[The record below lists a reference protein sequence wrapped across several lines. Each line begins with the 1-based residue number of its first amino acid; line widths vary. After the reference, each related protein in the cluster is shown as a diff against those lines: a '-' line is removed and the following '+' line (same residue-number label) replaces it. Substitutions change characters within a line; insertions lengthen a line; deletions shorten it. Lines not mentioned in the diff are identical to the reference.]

1 MKLQVISRR
10 SLMAMVPSAG
20 NPGDGNNQNYPD
32 YNAYFLQLLQENQQI
47 NVFVN
52 DWSMEHSTE
61 EQAEARHRQYM
72 NLIYT
77 EAELHIRSLEAHAD
91 AEHTRRLGFIHQS
104 TSVLINQM
112 NTEMTVF
119 RSEAE
124 QLRSSLLRS
133 ELISHEEK
141 QAAQQLTSRNAAL
154 STQTLHY
161 QTALRHNELQT
172 AQLRTSFD
180 ENRTTLLE
188 YLAERFEEKMQWEEN
203 ESNYRLSVEEQQ
215 HDELVTDLMDQN
227 AELQAEVQ
235 SLRLEFAE
243 HRASPPQGGAPIGPG
258 VGEIPLEKGDDLS
271 PPQGGANHNAVAFQG
286 PQGSNA
292 SWMPTLPDPRVVP
305 KELEGILGRP
315 QVFSMSGGPKDNESE
330 AQEVQKDSDEPT
342 EQKPSEAPKVPSP
355 HDSLVSALKAAIGKK
370 DDDDKPR
377 VKEAETIRLPG
388 FPNPESYRSWKI
400 SVREAVRAA
409 SDRPDE
415 AFNWVQEVYEK
426 SATIESLRH
435 TGKFITLDTKILN
448 ALSVVAK
455 GELNRQIINYKESE
469 AAASR
474 AVRGRQ
480 VLFMFEQFFKT
491 NEAAGSLYSVEDLL
505 KVKLVRDDLSTFIH
519 NWESVIAGLNH
530 QPEETT
536 LRDILLRELRNSSKL
551 KFDLEVYDRAKEG
564 EENHTYGYLV
574 KCVKELLERER
585 TRSNRTAIAKAHGAR
600 YGTPAYDEKPKT
612 PTTPRGR
619 DEKKPCFAFQRGKCP
634 RGKNCPF
641 EHVKADPSRGRTPPR
656 SPKGGR
662 PGSAGSGK
670 GSGKDKDKSKIPCIF
685 YPKGTC
691 KNGKNCPFLHK
702 DASPSVPAKGD
713 GKQRANSPAKRRRPS
728 KKRGKSADK
737 KATCCLSA
745 NATLTGEPY
754 DHAEGVKF
762 ALAARK
768 GEAGPRDHW
777 VIDEDKGV
785 CVRVHQ
791 KFRTS
796 LYVPQPDHCP
806 VPFWRLKGNAQAS
819 MYPKEESTF
828 SVEKEYNFKSG
839 DLQKPVERWIGT
851 TTFRLKPKCMKA
863 KFASKHET
871 IDIALEG
878 DGWSFVKPKR
888 LHMFRYAKSEDC
900 PKSDPNDLNDAL
912 ESAIY
917 LESAVTGMRQGI
929 DVRCKYK
936 CHTRDGFCIHC
947 KSAAPIPMIA
957 TPARVNGSNLEIIAD
972 TGSEE
977 DLISH
982 SDLDVHFRER
992 AKQIPSNAVSLIT
1005 ANGPVEADT
1014 KHEVHVEALDQ
1025 PLQFV
1030 LLPNTPAVCSVG
1042 KKCMEQGFSFVWPK
1056 GEAPHFI
1063 CPDGRKVQCQMR
1075 GNVPVFGDRGP
1086 LSACPATT
1094 SESSDRSRI
1103 APTSVKIESGFR

>member
-10 SLMAMVPSAG
+10 SLMAMVPSTG
-20 NPGDGNNQNYPD
+20 NPGSGSNPNYPD

-52 DWSMEHSTE
+52 DWSLEHSTE

-72 NLIYT
+72 NLIYS

-91 AEHTRRLGFIHQS
+91 AEHARRLGFIQQS

-124 QLRSSLLRS
+124 QYRSSLLRS
-133 ELISHEEK
+133 ELISQEEK

-154 STQTLHY
+154 STQALHY

-215 HDELVTDLMDQN
+215 HDELVSDLMDQN

-243 HRASPPQGGAPIGPG
+243 HRSSPPQGGAPMGSG
-258 VGEIPLEKGDDLS
+258 VGEIPLEEGDNLS
-271 PPQGGANHNAVAFQG
+271 PPQGGANHNAVAVQG
-286 PQGSNA
+286 PLGSNA

-305 KELEGILGRP
+305 KELEGILGKP
-315 QVFSMSGGPKDNESE
+315 QVFSMSGGPKDNDSE
-330 AQEVQKDSDEPT
+330 AREVQKDSDEPT
-342 EQKPSEAPKVPSP
+342 EQKSSEPPKVQSP

-426 SATIESLRH
+426 TATIESLRN

-564 EENHTYGYLV
+564 EEKHTYGYLV

-585 TRSNRTAIAKAHGAR
+585 TRGNRAAIAKAHGAR
-600 YGTPAYDEKPKT
+600 YGTPAYDEKPKV

-634 RGKNCPF
+634 KGKNC
-641 EHVKADPSRGRTPPR
+641 
-656 SPKGGR
+656 
-662 PGSAGSGK
+662 
-670 GSGKDKDKSKIPCIF
+670 
-685 YPKGTC
+685 
-691 KNGKNCPFLHK
+691 
-702 DASPSVPAKGD
+702 
-713 GKQRANSPAKRRRPS
+713 
-728 KKRGKSADK
+728 
-737 KATCCLSA
+737 LS
-745 NATLTGEPY
+745 N
-754 DHAEGVKF
+754 
-762 ALAARK
+762 
-768 GEAGPRDHW
+768 
-777 VIDEDKGV
+777 
-785 CVRVHQ
+785 
-791 KFRTS
+791 
-796 LYVPQPDHCP
+796 
-806 VPFWRLKGNAQAS
+806 
-819 MYPKEESTF
+819 M
-828 SVEKEYNFKSG
+828 
-839 DLQKPVERWIGT
+839 
-851 TTFRLKPKCMKA
+851 
-863 KFASKHET
+863 
-871 IDIALEG
+871 
-878 DGWSFVKPKR
+878 
-888 LHMFRYAKSEDC
+888 
-900 PKSDPNDLNDAL
+900 
-912 ESAIY
+912 
-917 LESAVTGMRQGI
+917 
-929 DVRCKYK
+929 
-936 CHTRDGFCIHC
+936 
-947 KSAAPIPMIA
+947 
-957 TPARVNGSNLEIIAD
+957 
-972 TGSEE
+972 
-977 DLISH
+977 
-982 SDLDVHFRER
+982 
-992 AKQIPSNAVSLIT
+992 
-1005 ANGPVEADT
+1005 
-1014 KHEVHVEALDQ
+1014 
-1025 PLQFV
+1025 
-1030 LLPNTPAVCSVG
+1030 
-1042 KKCMEQGFSFVWPK
+1042 
-1056 GEAPHFI
+1056 
-1063 CPDGRKVQCQMR
+1063 
-1075 GNVPVFGDRGP
+1075 
-1086 LSACPATT
+1086 
-1094 SESSDRSRI
+1094 
-1103 APTSVKIESGFR
+1103 